1 MNLKSINYRIPH
13 VFIFLFLIIIL
24 CSILSYFIPSGSFD
38 REVRVINKIE
48 QNVVVP
54 GSYKEIPK
62 HYSVQGVFIE
72 DAKKGYSSP
81 TSVFNV
87 LTSVPKG
94 LQQSA
99 ALVFFIFILG
109 AVFNLIVET
118 KSIHAFLSGL
128 IDRFKN
134 NTTLL
139 FFLIYTTIS
148 TGSAFIGISLE
159 LIPLIP
165 ILLLLAKQ
173 KGYDRMFGF
182 ALGVLPVFVG
192 WSTGT
197 TNPFTVQIAQQ
208 IAELP
213 IGSGIGLRL
222 VIFLIGI
229 FLGFSYLM
237 RYGNRVKNKK
247 RISLVESVGIAEI
260 ETDSINNVKLTV
272 MHIKVLLTLV
282 IGYSGILTAVQF
294 MGWGLI
300 EMSGGFLAVGIAV
313 IFISGMSGDKSMEVF
328 VKGLRMMIIPALIV
342 GVARG
347 ISVVMQESQIMDT
360 ILFNFSNV
368 LSSLPKSIA
377 IVGML
382 IFQSFLNFFIPSA
395 SGQALVSMP
404 LMTPLSDL
412 LGISRQTAVL
422 AFVFGDGFSN
432 LIIPTNGVLMAML
445 GIAGI
450 SFGKWF
456 RFVLPLFFVLMALA
470 IITMIFA
477 IWIGYN

>member
-1 MNLKSINYRIPH
+1 M
-13 VFIFLFLIIIL
+13 
-24 CSILSYFIPSGSFD
+24 SYIIPSGSFE
-38 REVRVINKIE
+38 RTTRVINKIE

-62 HYSVQGVFIE
+62 HYSIKGVFLE
-72 DAKKGYSSP
+72 DSKKGYSSP

-99 ALVFFIFILG
+99 ALVFFVFMIG

-128 IDRFKN
+128 IARFKN
-134 NTTLL
+134 NPTTL
-139 FFLIYTTIS
+139 FFLIYVTIS
-148 TGSAFIGISLE
+148 TGSAFMGIGIE

-173 KGYDRMFGF
+173 NGYDRMFGF
-182 ALGVLPVFVG
+182 SLGVMPVFVG

-213 IGSGIGLRL
+213 IGSGLGLRL
-222 VIFLIGI
+222 IIFAIGI

-247 RISLVESVGIAEI
+247 IKPLLDPIEETHIDTNRISDI
-260 ETDSINNVKLTV
+260 KLTSK
-272 MHIKVLLTLV
+272 HIKILVTLV
-282 IGYSGILTAVQF
+282 VGYGGILTAVQL

-300 EMSGGFLAVGIAV
+300 EMSGGFLAVGIIV

-347 ISVVMQESQIMDT
+347 ISVVMQESQIMDS
-360 ILFNFSNV
+360 ILYNFSN
-368 LSSLPKSIA
+368 LLATLPKSIA
-377 IVGML
+377 VVGML
-382 IFQSFLNFFIPSA
+382 VFQSFLNFFIPSA

-412 LGISRQTAVL
+412 LGFSRQTAVL

-450 SFGKWF
+450 PFGKWF
-456 RFVLPLFFVLMALA
+456 RFVLPLFFILMLLA
-470 IITMIFA
+470 ILTMIFA
-477 IWIGYN
+477 IWSGYN

>member
-1 MNLKSINYRIPH
+1 
-13 VFIFLFLIIIL
+13 
-24 CSILSYFIPSGSFD
+24 
-38 REVRVINKIE
+38 
-48 QNVVVP
+48 
-54 GSYKEIPK
+54 
-62 HYSVQGVFIE
+62 
-72 DAKKGYSSP
+72 
-81 TSVFNV
+81 
-87 LTSVPKG
+87 
-94 LQQSA
+94 
-99 ALVFFIFILG
+99 VFFVFMIG

-128 IDRFKN
+128 IARFKN
-134 NTTLL
+134 NPTTL
-139 FFLIYTTIS
+139 FFLIYVTIS
-148 TGSAFIGISLE
+148 TGSAFMGIGIE

-173 KGYDRMFGF
+173 NGYDRMFGF
-182 ALGVLPVFVG
+182 SLGVMPVFVG

-213 IGSGIGLRL
+213 IGSGLGLRL
-222 VIFLIGI
+222 IIFAIGI

-237 RYGNRVKNKK
+237 RYGNRVKHKK
-247 RISLVESVGIAEI
+247 IKPLLDPIEETHIDTNRISDI
-260 ETDSINNVKLTV
+260 KLTSK
-272 MHIKVLLTLV
+272 HIKILITLV
-282 IGYSGILTAVQF
+282 VGYGGILTAVQL

-300 EMSGGFLAVGIAV
+300 EMSGGFLAVGILV
-313 IFISGMSGDKSMEVF
+313 IFISGMSGDKAMEVF

-347 ISVVMQESQIMDT
+347 ISVVMQESQIMDS
-360 ILFNFSNV
+360 ILYNFSNV
-368 LSSLPKSIA
+368 LATLPKSIA
-377 IVGML
+377 VVGML
-382 IFQSFLNFFIPSA
+382 VFQSFLNFFIPSA

-412 LGISRQTAVL
+412 LGFSRQTAVL

-450 SFGKWF
+450 PFGKWF
-456 RFVLPLFFVLMALA
+456 RFVLPLFFILMLLA
-470 IITMIFA
+470 IVTMIFA
-477 IWIGYN
+477 IWSGYN

>member
-1 MNLKSINYRIPH
+1 M
-13 VFIFLFLIIIL
+13 
-24 CSILSYFIPSGSFD
+24 SYIIPSGSFE
-38 REVRVINKIE
+38 RTTRVINKIE

-62 HYSVQGVFIE
+62 HYSIKGVFLE
-72 DAKKGYSSP
+72 DAKKGHSSP

-99 ALVFFIFILG
+99 ALVFFVFMIG

-128 IDRFKN
+128 IARFKN
-134 NTTLL
+134 SPTTL
-139 FFLIYTTIS
+139 FFLIYVTIS
-148 TGSAFIGISLE
+148 TGSAFMGIGIE

-173 KGYDRMFGF
+173 NGYDRMFGF
-182 ALGVLPVFVG
+182 SLGVMPVFVG

-222 VIFLIGI
+222 VIFAIGI

-237 RYGNRVKNKK
+237 RYGNRVKNNKIK
-247 RISLVESVGIAEI
+247 PLLDPIEETHIDTNRISDI
-260 ETDSINNVKLTV
+260 KLTTK
-272 MHIKVLLTLV
+272 HIKILVTLV
-282 IGYSGILTAVQF
+282 VGYGGILTAVQL

-300 EMSGGFLAVGIAV
+300 EMSGGFLAVGIIV
-313 IFISGMSGDKSMEVF
+313 IFISGMSGDKAMEVF

-347 ISVVMQESQIMDT
+347 ISVVMQESQIMDS
-360 ILFNFSNV
+360 ILYNFSNV
-368 LSSLPKSIA
+368 LATLPKSIA
-377 IVGML
+377 VVGML
-382 IFQSFLNFFIPSA
+382 VFQSFLNFFIPSA

-412 LGISRQTAVL
+412 LGFSRQTAVL

-450 SFGKWF
+450 PFGKWF
-456 RFVLPLFFVLMALA
+456 RFILPLFFILMLLA
-470 IITMIFA
+470 IVTMIFA
-477 IWIGYN
+477 IWSGYN

>member
-1 MNLKSINYRIPH
+1 M
-13 VFIFLFLIIIL
+13 
-24 CSILSYFIPSGSFD
+24 SYIIPSGSFE
-38 REVRVINKIE
+38 RTTRVINKIE

-62 HYSVQGVFIE
+62 HYSIKGVFLE
-72 DAKKGYSSP
+72 DAKKGHSSP

-99 ALVFFIFILG
+99 ALVFFVFMIG

-128 IDRFKN
+128 IARFKN
-134 NTTLL
+134 SPTTL
-139 FFLIYTTIS
+139 FFLIYVTIS
-148 TGSAFIGISLE
+148 TGSAFMGIGIE

-173 KGYDRMFGF
+173 NGYDRMFGF
-182 ALGVLPVFVG
+182 SLGVMPVFVG

-222 VIFLIGI
+222 VIFAIGI

-237 RYGNRVKNKK
+237 RYGNRVKNNKIK
-247 RISLVESVGIAEI
+247 PLLDPIEETHIDTNRISDI
-260 ETDSINNVKLTV
+260 KLTT
-272 MHIKVLLTLV
+272 MHIKILITLV
-282 IGYSGILTAVQF
+282 VGYGGILTAVQL

-300 EMSGGFLAVGIAV
+300 EMSGGFLAVGIIV

-347 ISVVMQESQIMDT
+347 ISVVMQESQIMDS
-360 ILFNFSNV
+360 ILYNFSNV
-368 LSSLPKSIA
+368 LATLPKSIA
-377 IVGML
+377 VLGML
-382 IFQSFLNFFIPSA
+382 VFQSFLNFFIPSA

-412 LGISRQTAVL
+412 LGFSRQTAVL

-450 SFGKWF
+450 PFGKWF
-456 RFVLPLFFVLMALA
+456 RFILPLFFILMLLA
-470 IITMIFA
+470 IVTMIFA
-477 IWIGYN
+477 IWSGYN